1 MTKHLSPEELNER
14 RVKAVQL
21 RLDGLTVVDVRE
33 LTGLSAPTVSAAWKA
48 FREGGWAAVPVQPRG
63 RHKGQANVLAA
74 PLKATLWQALYEL
87 PPEGEPG
94 WSSAALAQRVENMH
108 TQPLTQ
114 RAVEHWW
121 QDEQLKIDAW
131 ALAPLSKER
140 SVRGRWYRRA
150 VLPVLERA
158 KRAAN
163 RWQGGV
169 RHLPLPGG
177 AVYQLY
183 FHGPRGRLW
192 MRCFSRPPV
201 AQDYLTSLK
210 ALAANGPAA
219 LIFHGAVLSAAPE
232 LTAWLAAQR
241 DFWLVPVPVNSG
253 LTSSTFCFS
262 GSKKSGS
269 KSSGSKSSGFKKS
282 GSKSDGVKKP
292 GPKKPGFQKPEPIN
306 PDSKR
311 FDSESLNSNSR

>member
-1 MTKHLSPEELNER
+1 MTKHLSPEKLNER
-14 RVKAVQL
+14 RIKAVQL
-21 RLDGLTVVDVRE
+21 RLDGLTVVQARE
-33 LTGLSAPTVSAAWKA
+33 LTGLSAPTISAAWKA

-74 PLKATLWQALYEL
+74 PLKATLWQTLYEL
-87 PPEGEPG
+87 PLEGEPG
-94 WSSAALAQRVENMH
+94 WSSAALAQRVENVH
-108 TQPLTQ
+108 AQPLTQ

-131 ALAPLSKER
+131 ALAPLSRER
-140 SVRGRWYRRA
+140 SERGRWYRQA
-150 VLPVLERA
+150 VSPVLERV
-158 KRAAN
+158 KLAAD

-169 RHLPLPGG
+169 RRLALPYGS
-177 AVYQLY
+177 VYQLY

-192 MRCFSRPPV
+192 MRCFKRPPV

-232 LTAWLAAQR
+232 LTAWLVAQR
-241 DFWLVPVPVNSG
+241 DFWLVPVPANSG

-262 GSKKSGS
+262 GSKNAGS
-269 KSSGSKSSGFKKS
+269 KSGGFKKP
-282 GSKSDGVKKP
+282 GSKKP
-292 GPKKPGFQKPEPIN
+292 GLKKTEPIN

-311 FDSESLNSNSR
+311 FVSESLNSNSRQV